1 MPTMYCIKLVLYK
14 CTPISG
20 DIISYHL
27 ILQFIYYSIELIF
40 LKHWFLMY
48 QCWDQTPNQNSKLLS
63 FSSKALHQTSVFTVS
78 YSFPV
83 LFALVKGLLLLSVLQ
98 AFPAH
103 RGLSSPTCLNLFY
116 VVLPSDYTPSI
127 LIS

>member
-1 MPTMYCIKLVLYK
+1 
-14 CTPISG
+14 
-20 DIISYHL
+20 
-27 ILQFIYYSIELIF
+27 
-40 LKHWFLMY
+40 MY
-48 QCWDQTPNQNSKLLS
+48 QCWDQIPNQNSKLLS
-63 FSSKALHQTSVFTVS
+63 VSSKAPHQTNVFTVS

-83 LFALVKGLLLLSVLQ
+83 LFALVKDLLLLSVLQ

-103 RGLSSPTCLNLFY
+103 RGLASPTCLTLFY